1 MIMEYLNWTPPAK
14 KTPFDLL
21 PLVLQANGGD
31 PEMFDIPPD
40 IVLEIALSH
49 PE

>member
-1 MIMEYLNWTPPAK
+1 MCIEELGWTPPR
-14 KTPFDLL
+14 TSFDVL

-31 PEMFDIPPD
+31 PESFEIPPEL
-40 IVLEIALSH
+40 VLQCNIKH

>member
-1 MIMEYLNWTPPAK
+1 MEYLHWTPPAER
-14 KTPFDLL
+14 TAFDLL

-31 PEMFDIPPD
+31 PELFEIPLE
-40 IVLEIALSH
+40 IVLEVSLTH

>member
-1 MIMEYLNWTPPAK
+1 MIVEYLGWTPPK
-14 KTPFDLL
+14 ERTEFDVL

-31 PEMFDIPPD
+31 PELFEIPRD
-40 IVLEIALSH
+40 LVLEVEFTH